1 MKTACFFPQIQKMY
15 KSLTAAE
22 KRIAD
27 YVTQYPSQTL
37 SLSAAGLARQADT
50 AASAVVRFCQSLGYS
65 GYSEFKM
72 QLAVELSQ
80 QKPASYMTGV
90 EAGDHSSTVL
100 EKIMTANI
108 KALQDTM
115 ARMDRKTF
123 AAAVDLLSNA
133 NNVYIYGIGTS
144 AGLVGELQHRLMIL
158 GISAH
163 GYTDAVVM
171 RLSTMNLQPGD
182 VAVGISHSGRTM
194 TVVDALSLA
203 KEQGATTVCLT
214 SYNASP
220 IAQTSDQVLT
230 VFCDETQYPV
240 EASTA
245 RIAQTAVVDAL
256 VAALSARRYETARER
271 SSRVHDMMEDI
282 RYKERRRKK

>member
-15 KSLTAAE
+15 TSLTAAE

-27 YVTQYPSQTL
+27 YVIQYPSQTL
-37 SLSAAGLARQADT
+37 SLSAAALARQADT
-50 AASAVVRFCQSLGYS
+50 AASGVVRFCQSLGYS

-90 EAGDHSSTVL
+90 EAGDHSSIVL
-100 EKIMTANI
+100 EKIMNANI

-123 AAAVDLLSNA
+123 AAVAELLSNA
-133 NNVYIYGIGTS
+133 GNVYIYGIGTS
-144 AGLVGELQHRLMIL
+144 AGLVGDLQHRLMIL
-158 GISAH
+158 GLQTH
-163 GYTDAVVM
+163 GYTDAVTM
-171 RLSTMNLQPGD
+171 RLSTMNLKPGD

-194 TVVDALSLA
+194 AVVDALTLA
-203 KEQGATTVCLT
+203 RERGAATVCLT

-245 RIAQTAVVDAL
+245 RIAQMAVADAL
-256 VAALSARRYETARER
+256 VATLSASRYETALER
-271 SSRVHDMMEDI
+271 SARVHDLMEDV
-282 RYKERRRKK
+282 RYKKRRRKN

>member
-15 KSLTAAE
+15 KTLTAAE

-27 YVTQYPSQTL
+27 YVMQYPSQTL
-37 SLSAAGLARQADT
+37 SLSAAALAKQSDT
-50 AASAVVRFCQSLGYS
+50 AASAVVRFSA
-65 GYSEFKM
+65 FKM

-100 EKIMTANI
+100 EKIMSANI

-123 AAAVDLLSNA
+123 AAAVDLLSQA
-133 NNVYIYGIGTS
+133 GSVYVYGIGTS

-163 GYTDAVVM
+163 GYTDAVTM

-182 VAVGISHSGRTM
+182 VVVAISHSGRTM
-194 TVVDALSLA
+194 AVVDALELA
-203 KEQGATTVCLT
+203 REQGVATVCLT

-220 IAQTSDQVLT
+220 IAQVSDQVLT

-256 VAALSARRYETARER
+256 VAALSAHRYEEATRRSARI
-271 SSRVHDMMEDI
+271 HDLMEDI

>member
-1 MKTACFFPQIQKMY
+1 MDSACFFPQIQKMY
-15 KSLTAAE
+15 KTLTAAE

-37 SLSAAGLARQADT
+37 SMSAAALAQQADT

-90 EAGDHSSTVL
+90 VPGDHSSTVL

-108 KALQDTM
+108 KALQDTL
-115 ARMDRKTF
+115 ARMDRKSF
-123 AAAVDLLSNA
+123 DSAVELLNGA
-133 NNVYIYGIGTS
+133 RNIYVYGIGTS

-158 GISAH
+158 GLSVH
-163 GYTDAVVM
+163 GYADAVAM
-171 RLSTMNLQPGD
+171 RLSTMNLQAGD

-194 TVVDALSLA
+194 AVVDALELA
-203 KEQGATTVCLT
+203 RAQGAATVCLT
-214 SYNASP
+214 SYNSSP
-220 IAQTSDQVLT
+220 ITQVSDQVLT

-256 VAALSARRYETARER
+256 VAALSARRYETAQAR
-271 SSRVHDMMEDI
+271 SVLVHDLMEDI

>member
-1 MKTACFFPQIQKMY
+1 MDSKCFLPQIRKLY
-15 KSLTAAE
+15 STLTAAE

-27 YVTQYPSQTL
+27 YVLQYPSQTL
-37 SLSAAGLARQADT
+37 SLSAAALAQQADT
-50 AASAVVRFCQSLGYS
+50 AASAVVRFCKSLGYA
-65 GYSEFKM
+65 GYSDFKVR
-72 QLAVELSQ
+72 LAVELSQ
-80 QKPASYMTGV
+80 THPASYMTGV
-90 EAGDHSSTVL
+90 EPEDDSSVVL

-123 AAAVDLLSNA
+123 ADTVELLSEA
-133 NNVYIYGIGTS
+133 NNIHIYGIGTS

-158 GISAH
+158 GFRVH

-171 RLSTMNLQPGD
+171 RLSTMNLQSGD
-182 VAVGISHSGRTM
+182 VAIGVSHSGRTM
-194 TVVDALSLA
+194 SVVDALELSKMA
-203 KEQGATTVCLT
+203 GAATVCLT

-220 IAQTSDQVLT
+220 IAQFSDQVLT
-230 VFCDETQYPV
+230 VFCDETQYPI

-256 VAALSARRYETARER
+256 VAALSARRYDAAMAR
-271 SSRVHDMMEDI
+271 SAQVHDLMEDI